1 MEKLFATL
9 IKKEHKLGENE
20 YVQGRIN
27 GIMEILCNGKRN
39 GIDEPAI
46 AGRRIP
52 GVGELMLTECEP
64 EQYEV
69 FKNLIEKHHP
79 GLCEFDVDIIR

>member
-9 IKKEHKLGENE
+9 IKKEHKLGENN
-20 YVQGRIN
+20 YVIGRIN

-39 GIDEPAI
+39 GIDEPVI
-46 AGRRIP
+46 AGRSIP
-52 GVGELMLTECEP
+52 GVGELMLTQCEP
-64 EQYEV
+64 EQYES
-69 FKNLIEKHHP
+69 FKDLIERHHP